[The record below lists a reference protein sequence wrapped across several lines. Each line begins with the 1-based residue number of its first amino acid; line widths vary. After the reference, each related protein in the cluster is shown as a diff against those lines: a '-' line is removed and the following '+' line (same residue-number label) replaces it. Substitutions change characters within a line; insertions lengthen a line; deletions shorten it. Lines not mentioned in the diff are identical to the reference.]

1 MNYQT
6 ALVQLPLVREVGKER
21 VVSPADVHR
30 VCADT
35 ADLAQET
42 FLVICID
49 SKNRM
54 LNRHMVSLGTVNS
67 APIGIADCFRGAISD
82 SAVSVLLAHNHCSG
96 DTTPSAEDIAVTK
109 RLIEAGR
116 IVGIRVVDH
125 IIVGRNPDTGVPVQ
139 LSLRER
145 GLCQF
150 E

>member
-1 MNYQT
+1 M
-6 ALVQLPLVREVGKER
+6 
-21 VVSPADVHR
+21 
-30 VCADT
+30 
-35 ADLAQET
+35 
-42 FLVICID
+42 
-49 SKNRM
+49 
-54 LNRHMVSLGTVNS
+54 
-67 APIGIADCFRGAISD
+67 GAISD